1 MSICL
6 SCSVSFR
13 FFLLS
18 TSVALEQICNCGYY
32 VCLVVERG
40 EWGVGER
47 NLTHCWPHDK
57 RWLVNKSKAKANVS
71 SLVHAVCPAVPLARY
86 RMSESFCLQLAT
98 AFGWASV
105 LGYFWPSGMQHDWL
119 LHSAQRRSTAQD
131 TRISYAL

>member
-1 MSICL
+1 M
-6 SCSVSFR
+6 
-13 FFLLS
+13 
-18 TSVALEQICNCGYY
+18 
-32 VCLVVERG
+32 
-40 EWGVGER
+40 GER

-71 SLVHAVCPAVPLARY
+71 SLVRAVCPAVPLARY

-105 LGYFWPSGMQHDWL
+105 LGSFWPSGMQHDWL